1 MLEQGKMV
9 IYRMNYELK
18 ITHLSFLWVDFD
30 ENFQHKMEKGLLIF
44 KRFLTTYDYNNISQ
58 PMNIEQYISRRI
70 KIIRYI
76 KLVNYKS
83 KNKTNWSWITIKNL
97 TEKGI

>member
-1 MLEQGKMV
+1 
-9 IYRMNYELK
+9 
-18 ITHLSFLWVDFD
+18 
-30 ENFQHKMEKGLLIF
+30 
-44 KRFLTTYDYNNISQ
+44 
-58 PMNIEQYISRRI
+58 MNIEQYISRRI
-70 KIIRYI
+70 KVIRYI